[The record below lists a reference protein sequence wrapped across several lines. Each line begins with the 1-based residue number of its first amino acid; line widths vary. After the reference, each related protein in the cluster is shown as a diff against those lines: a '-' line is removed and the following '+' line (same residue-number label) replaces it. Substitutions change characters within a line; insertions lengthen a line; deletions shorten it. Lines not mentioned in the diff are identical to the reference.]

1 MPALGFLSESS
12 RLGLTI
18 LDQIGSSGTAKIG
31 VFGLVRAGVC
41 KGCAK
46 ETA

>member
-1 MPALGFLSESS
+1 MPVLGFLSESC

-18 LDQIGSSGTAKIG
+18 FDQIGSSGTAKIG
-31 VFGLVRAGVC
+31 VFGLVRAAVC
-41 KGCAK
+41 KGLSK